1 MICLYVQ
8 ICNVIVES
16 QNRVLEGL
24 KIPWKLDFNIK
35 DKQIF
40 GKSLRKNSVCNGSG
54 MVSKALELCF
64 GENVLLHNNFFA
76 S

>member
-1 MICLYVQ
+1 MQMIL
-8 ICNVIVES
+8 
-16 QNRVLEGL
+16 RGL
-24 KIPWKLDFNIK
+24 KIPWKLNFNIK

-40 GKSLRKNSVCNGSG
+40 GKSLRKNNVCNGSG

-64 GENVLLHNNFFA
+64 GENVLLHNNFYA